1 MRNTKQRDAVLAA
14 LRATRTHPTAAE
26 VYAAVR
32 KTMPHIS
39 LGTVY
44 RNLGALTAEG
54 EILALDTGGGTVHY
68 DGFTAPHTHFVCDG
82 CGRVFDFPPPP
93 ALPSTDGF
101 FVREVRVILAGDCP
115 DCRKNKIQKK

>member
-44 RNLGALTAEG
+44 RNLKCLCDSGD
-54 EILALDTGGGTVHY
+54 IVQLDEVADCDRFDHNTH
-68 DGFTAPHTHFVCDG
+68 PHAHLVCEK
-82 CGRVFDFPPPP
+82 CGRVVDVPISDE
-93 ALPSTDGF
+93 LLNGLGEGCGVS
-101 FVREVRVILAGDCP
+101 VKSVKIILTGRCP
-115 DCRKNKIQKK
+115 HC